1 MVRDGVEIARGGVE
15 IARDRAEMARD
26 GVELVRGA
34 SPLTE
39 ALAEAAG
46 GALPAGYHPR
56 GMRREAS
63 GLGSPRLEAQ
73 RQALRSMLPPEARGD
88 LAAGDAAEGDL
99 AAGDRAEMAA
109 EISAGISDELDGGGG
124 RRPPPLVRLQLR
136 VGAESGGWMSPQAP
150 RQGVL
155 TSHTLPTLKGPSE
168 ALAEE
173 GEHAIV
179 HGGAMIAQLASVV
192 PRRFGDTGGAWHL
205 LFWSVAWFG
214 LG

>member
-46 GALPAGYHPR
+46 GALSAGYHPR

-109 EISAGISDELDGGGG
+109 EISAAISDELDGGGG
-124 RRPPPLVRLQLR
+124 GRPPPLVRLQLR
-136 VGAESGGWMSPQAP
+136 VGVESGGWISPPHSTEGSGGAP
-150 RQGVL
+150 RQGVI

-168 ALAEE
+168 V
-173 GEHAIV
+173 GCPNPNPHPSPSPSPKST
-179 HGGAMIAQLASVV
+179 H
-192 PRRFGDTGGAWHL
+192 PRPRANP
-205 LFWSVAWFG
+205 
-214 LG
+214 

>member
-1 MVRDGVEIARGGVE
+1 
-15 IARDRAEMARD
+15 
-26 GVELVRGA
+26 
-34 SPLTE
+34 
-39 ALAEAAG
+39 
-46 GALPAGYHPR
+46 
-56 GMRREAS
+56 
-63 GLGSPRLEAQ
+63 
-73 RQALRSMLPPEARGD
+73 MLPPEARGD

-109 EISAGISDELDGGGG
+109 EISAAISDELDGGGG
-124 RRPPPLVRLQLR
+124 GRPPPLVRLQLR
-136 VGAESGGWMSPQAP
+136 VGAESESGGWISPQAP

-168 ALAEE
+168 ALTEE

>member
-46 GALPAGYHPR
+46 GALSAGYHPR

-109 EISAGISDELDGGGG
+109 EISAAISDELDGGGG
-124 RRPPPLVRLQLR
+124 GRPPPLVRLQLR
-136 VGAESGGWMSPQAP
+136 VGAESGGAP
-150 RQGVL
+150 RQGVI

-168 ALAEE
+168 V
-173 GEHAIV
+173 GCPNPNPHPSPSPSPKST
-179 HGGAMIAQLASVV
+179 H
-192 PRRFGDTGGAWHL
+192 PRPRANP
-205 LFWSVAWFG
+205 
-214 LG
+214 